1 MSRVL
6 PYPFLA
12 LALILLWLLLNQSLS
27 PGHVLLGT
35 LIGIGATWA
44 FAALRPERPRI
55 RRPGSILRLAGY
67 VFVDIVRSNIAV
79 ARIILGRKVP
89 GENAGFLSIP
99 LTLRDRYGL
108 AALACIITS
117 TPGTIWVNYDTVRG
131 VLLIHVLDLVDEE
144 VWTRIIKNRYERL
157 LLEIFE

>member
-6 PYPFLA
+6 PYPVLA

-44 FAALRPERPRI
+44 FAALRPEKPRI

-67 VFVDIVRSNIAV
+67 VFVDILRSNIAV

-99 LTLRDRYGL
+99 LTFAIATGL
-108 AALACIITS
+108 LCLPASSPPRRAPSGSIT
-117 TPGTIWVNYDTVRG
+117 IQ
-131 VLLIHVLDLVDEE
+131 
-144 VWTRIIKNRYERL
+144 
-157 LLEIFE
+157 